1 MNLTISRVI
10 GNKIQMRGNMNANLV
25 DIPYRLSI
33 RFSPNGFSVF
43 VCDVNE
49 KVVASVN
56 KTYKHSSDN
65 TNNLK
70 EAILSIKPSLPN
82 CQEVILICET
92 EFYTLIPNSFFVAD
106 QAPDFLKLQHPD
118 LPETYQVF
126 SHSLQNKDSVF
137 IFAYDSGI
145 VQTLTEIFPA
155 LKIEHQLTS
164 SIEQPDHQNMI
175 SIWIREERM
184 DCLVF
189 HKGEIKLLNHY
200 SYQTAED
207 IVYHALN
214 IAYHL
219 QFDIMEFEI
228 IVYSDEANAKNHEE
242 IITTYLP
249 QSDFKTIQ

>member
-49 KVVASVN
+49 KVIASIDL
-56 KTYKHSSDN
+56 TYKYSGDTES
-65 TNNLK
+65 LK
-70 EAILSIKPSLPN
+70 EAVLSVKPSLPD
-82 CQEVILICET
+82 CQEVTLICET
-92 EFYTLIPNSFFVAD
+92 EFYALIPNSFFI
-106 QAPDFLKLQHPD
+106 PNRTLDFLKLQHPD
-118 LPETYQVF
+118 LPETHQVF
-126 SHSLQNKDSVF
+126 SHSFQNHDSIF
-137 IFAYDSGI
+137 IFGYDPKI
-145 VQTLTEIFPA
+145 VQTLTDIFPT
-155 LKIEHQLTS
+155 LKAEHQLVS
-164 SIEQPDHQNMI
+164 LIEQPEHQNMI
-175 SIWIREERM
+175 SIWIREKRI

-189 HKGEIKLLNHY
+189 HDGKTKLLNHY
-200 SYQTAED
+200 PYQTAED

-249 QSDFKTIQ
+249 QSDFRTIQ

>member
-1 MNLTISRVI
+1 
-10 GNKIQMRGNMNANLV
+10 MRGNMNANLV
-25 DIPYRLSI
+25 NIPYRLSI
-33 RFSPNGFSVF
+33 RLSPNGFSVF

-49 KVVASVN
+49 KVIASVN
-56 KTYKHSSDN
+56 QTYKHSGD
-65 TNNLK
+65 TNSLK
-70 EAILSIKPSLPN
+70 EAILSIKPSLPD

-92 EFYTLIPNSFFVAD
+92 EFYTLIPNSFFASD
-106 QAPDFLKLQHPD
+106 HALDFLKLQHPD
-118 LPETYQVF
+118 MPETNQVF
-126 SHSLQNKDSVF
+126 SHSFQNHDSIF
-137 IFAYDSGI
+137 IFGYDSGI
-145 VQTLTEIFPA
+145 VQTLTDIFPT
-155 LKIEHQLTS
+155 LKIEHQLIS
-164 SIEQPDHQNMI
+164 SIEHDHQNMI
-175 SIWIREERM
+175 SIWIGEERI

-200 SYQTAED
+200 PYQTAED

-228 IVYSDEANAKNHEE
+228 TVYSDEANAKNYEE